1 MVTANILHT
10 FIGLTPHNFL
20 KNKTKNNINNNV
32 KKKKKTV
39 PHNFRGAGRNRA
51 TQTDGQIVILPQLL
65 EKLLT
70 LVKG

>member
-1 MVTANILHT
+1 MLRE
-10 FIGLTPHNFL
+10 
-20 KNKTKNNINNNV
+20 KEKR
-32 KKKKKTV
+32 KKTV